1 MKTIYT
7 LLLLAFSFTAFAQL
21 DPGFGTN
28 GHRTLGTI
36 DKDDYPSFITPTLD
50 NAFLVGDYDPNSIP
64 ARAMLIK
71 IKADGSTDVTFANN
85 GVFEYNFLPGTIGG
99 FYDVIQQADSSYL
112 VFGNYGIPGISTTN
126 LIIRIDQNGVL
137 DNTYNID
144 GKITLNLT
152 PLIGAARTAM
162 VDNNGSILVAGAYTT
177 GFALDECY
185 VCRFDA
191 NGFLDS
197 SFATQGILTW
207 NLFDSSACFPVK
219 IFQPD
224 NLHYLLAVRIYNN
237 GNRTLLIRLHN
248 NGSIDSTFGNNGIVT
263 MPWINQTNLIGVKL
277 HNNYCYYY
285 GSFRN
290 LNATKSKTY
299 LYRTDFS
306 GQLDLSF
313 GTGGIDTSVVDT
325 LYEYA
330 ASGLE
335 IDANG
340 NFLFSGTVLK
350 DTAAF
355 YMIKKTPNLVF
366 DNTFG
371 NNGLLTTKTDSSQN
385 DFGNMSCLLYDGNW
399 IVGGHYYTLY
409 LNQGSSYDI
418 DMTFC
423 KVKLQ
428 APAVI
433 NHIDDAMDGSV
444 YPNPCHDQFML
455 TFPVRWG
462 NIGSA
467 EVWSLTGQRIVSIS
481 TAAIDSNRVL
491 LNASSWSNGLY
502 IVRCQNEQGRVFQKL
517 VFKQ

>member
-7 LLLLAFSFTAFAQL
+7 LLLIAFSFTAFAQL
-21 DPGFGTN
+21 DPRFGTN

-85 GVFEYNFLPGTIGG
+85 GVFEYNFLPGTSGG

-162 VDNNGSILVAGAYTT
+162 VDNNGSILVSGAYTT

-355 YMIKKTPNLVF
+355 
-366 DNTFG
+366 
-371 NNGLLTTKTDSSQN
+371 
-385 DFGNMSCLLYDGNW
+385 
-399 IVGGHYYTLY
+399 
-409 LNQGSSYDI
+409 
-418 DMTFC
+418 
-423 KVKLQ
+423 
-428 APAVI
+428 
-433 NHIDDAMDGSV
+433 
-444 YPNPCHDQFML
+444 
-455 TFPVRWG
+455 
-462 NIGSA
+462 
-467 EVWSLTGQRIVSIS
+467 
-481 TAAIDSNRVL
+481 
-491 LNASSWSNGLY
+491 
-502 IVRCQNEQGRVFQKL
+502 
-517 VFKQ
+517 